1 MLNTENV
8 IKLVTFVAGLS
19 SMYYAIKSDI
29 REINTE
35 KHYEIEHLQY
45 QINEIKENC
54 CDDTRRK
61 SFAIDI
67 KQPEAVKPKNDIE
80 EMF

>member
-1 MLNTENV
+1 MLNTENA
-8 IKLVTFVAGLS
+8 IKLTTFVAGLS

-67 KQPEAVKPKNDIE
+67 KQPEAVKPKNEIDEI
-80 EMF
+80 F

>member
-1 MLNTENV
+1 MLNTENA

-35 KHYEIEHLQY
+35 KHYEIENLQY

-67 KQPEAVKPKNDIE
+67 KQPEAIKPKNEIDE
-80 EMF
+80 VF

>member
-1 MLNTENV
+1 MLNTENA

-29 REINTE
+29 RELNTE

>member
-1 MLNTENV
+1 MLNTENA

-35 KHYEIEHLQY
+35 KHFEIEHLQY
-45 QINEIKENC
+45 QINEIKQNC

-67 KQPEAVKPKNDIE
+67 NQPEAIKPKNEIE
-80 EMF
+80 ETF

>member
-1 MLNTENV
+1 MLNTENA

-35 KHYEIEHLQY
+35 KHFEIEHLQY
-45 QINEIKENC
+45 QINEIKINC

>member
-1 MLNTENV
+1 MLNTENA

-67 KQPEAVKPKNDIE
+67 KQPEAIKPKNEIDE
-80 EMF
+80 VF

>member
-1 MLNTENV
+1 MLNTENA

-35 KHYEIEHLQY
+35 KYFEIEHLQY

-61 SFAIDI
+61 SFAINI
-67 KQPEAVKPKNDIE
+67 KQPEAVKPKNDID

>member
-1 MLNTENV
+1 MLNTENA

-35 KHYEIEHLQY
+35 KHFEIEHLQY
-45 QINEIKENC
+45 QINEIKTNC

-67 KQPEAVKPKNDIE
+67 KQPEAVKPKNDID

>member
-1 MLNTENV
+1 
-8 IKLVTFVAGLS
+8 
-19 SMYYAIKSDI
+19 MYYAIKSDI

-35 KHYEIEHLQY
+35 KHFEIEHLQY
-45 QINEIKENC
+45 QINEIKQNC

>member
-1 MLNTENV
+1 MLNTENA

-67 KQPEAVKPKNDIE
+67 KQPEAIKPKNEIE
-80 EMF
+80 ETF

>member
-1 MLNTENV
+1 MLNTENA

-45 QINEIKENC
+45 QINEIKQNC
-54 CDDTRRK
+54 CDDAKRK
-61 SFAIDI
+61 SVVLEV
-67 KQPEAVKPKNDIE
+67 KQPEAVKPKNDID

>member
-35 KHYEIEHLQY
+35 KHFEIEHLQY
-45 QINEIKENC
+45 QINEIKQNC

-61 SFAIDI
+61 SFDI
-67 KQPEAVKPKNDIE
+67 KQPEAVKPKNDID

>member
-1 MLNTENV
+1 MLNTENA

-35 KHYEIEHLQY
+35 KHFEIEHLQY

-54 CDDTRRK
+54 CNDTRRK

-67 KQPEAVKPKNDIE
+67 KQPEAVKPKNDID

>member
-1 MLNTENV
+1 MLNTENA

-67 KQPEAVKPKNDIE
+67 KQPEAVKPKNDID

>member
-1 MLNTENV
+1 MLNTENA

-35 KHYEIEHLQY
+35 KHFEIEHLQY

-67 KQPEAVKPKNDIE
+67 KQPEAIKPKNEIDE
-80 EMF
+80 VF

>member
-1 MLNTENV
+1 MLNTENA
-8 IKLVTFVAGLS
+8 IKLITFVAGLS

-45 QINEIKENC
+45 QINEIKQNC

-67 KQPEAVKPKNDIE
+67 KQPEAIKPKNDIE
-80 EMF
+80 ETF

>member
-1 MLNTENV
+1 MLNTENA
-8 IKLVTFVAGLS
+8 IKLTTFVAGLS

>member
-1 MLNTENV
+1 MLNTENA
-8 IKLVTFVAGLS
+8 IKLTTFVAGLS

-45 QINEIKENC
+45 QINEIKQNC
-54 CDDTRRK
+54 CDDTRSK
-61 SFAIDI
+61 SVVLEM
-67 KQPEAVKPKNDIE
+67 KQPEAIKPKNDIE

>member
-1 MLNTENV
+1 MLNTENA

-67 KQPEAVKPKNDIE
+67 KQPEAIKPKNDIE
-80 EMF
+80 ETF

>member
-1 MLNTENV
+1 MLNTENA

-29 REINTE
+29 RELNTE

-67 KQPEAVKPKNDIE
+67 KQPEAIKPKNEIE
-80 EMF
+80 ETF

>member
-1 MLNTENV
+1 MLNTENA

-45 QINEIKENC
+45 QINEIKTNC

>member
-1 MLNTENV
+1 MLNTENA
-8 IKLVTFVAGLS
+8 IKLTTFVAGLS

-54 CDDTRRK
+54 CDDTKRK

>member
-1 MLNTENV
+1 MLNTENA

-45 QINEIKENC
+45 QINEIKINC
-54 CDDTRRK
+54 CNETKRDNL
-61 SFAIDI
+61 AIELR
-67 KQPEAVKPKNDIE
+67 QPEAVKPKNDIE

>member
-1 MLNTENV
+1 MLNTENA
-8 IKLVTFVAGLS
+8 IKLTTFVAGLS

-67 KQPEAVKPKNDIE
+67 KQPEAIKPKNEIE
-80 EMF
+80 ETF

>member
-1 MLNTENV
+1 MLNTENA

-35 KHYEIEHLQY
+35 KHFEIEHLQY

-67 KQPEAVKPKNDIE
+67 KQPEAIKPKNEIE
-80 EMF
+80 ETF

>member
-1 MLNTENV
+1 MLNTENA
-8 IKLVTFVAGLS
+8 IKLVTFAAGLS
-19 SMYYAIKSDI
+19 GMYYAIKSDI
-29 REINTE
+29 RELNTE
-35 KHYEIEHLQY
+35 KHFEIEHLQY

-67 KQPEAVKPKNDIE
+67 KQPEAVKPKNDID

>member
-1 MLNTENV
+1 MLNTENA

-45 QINEIKENC
+45 QINEIKINC
-54 CDDTRRK
+54 CNDARRK
-61 SFAIDI
+61 SFAIELR
-67 KQPEAVKPKNDIE
+67 QPEAVKPKNDIE

>member
-1 MLNTENV
+1 MLNTENA

-35 KHYEIEHLQY
+35 KHFEIEHLQY
-45 QINEIKENC
+45 QINEIKKNC

>member
-1 MLNTENV
+1 MLNTENA

-45 QINEIKENC
+45 QINEIKQNC

-67 KQPEAVKPKNDIE
+67 KQPEAIKPKNEIDE
-80 EMF
+80 VF

>member
-1 MLNTENV
+1 MLNTENA

-35 KHYEIEHLQY
+35 KHFEIEHLQY
-45 QINEIKENC
+45 QINEIKQNC

-67 KQPEAVKPKNDIE
+67 KQPEAIKPKNEIDE
-80 EMF
+80 VF

>member
-1 MLNTENV
+1 MLNTENA

-35 KHYEIEHLQY
+35 KHFEIEHLQY
-45 QINEIKENC
+45 QINEIKQNC

-61 SFAIDI
+61 SLAIELR
-67 KQPEAVKPKNDIE
+67 QPEAVKPKNDIE

>member
-1 MLNTENV
+1 MLNTENA

-45 QINEIKENC
+45 QINEIKTNC

-67 KQPEAVKPKNDIE
+67 KQPEAVKPKNDID

>member
-1 MLNTENV
+1 MLNTENA

-45 QINEIKENC
+45 QINEIKQNC

-67 KQPEAVKPKNDIE
+67 KQPEAVKPKNEIDE
-80 EMF
+80 VF